1 MFAEV
6 KWRIALHLCFKSM
19 SRAQQRLFFFCR
31 PCDREKT
38 YPHYRERFYGGW
50 NKAAQRRLR
59 AANGFSFG
67 Y

>member
-1 MFAEV
+1 
-6 KWRIALHLCFKSM
+6 M
-19 SRAQQRLFFFCR
+19 SRAQQKLFFFCR